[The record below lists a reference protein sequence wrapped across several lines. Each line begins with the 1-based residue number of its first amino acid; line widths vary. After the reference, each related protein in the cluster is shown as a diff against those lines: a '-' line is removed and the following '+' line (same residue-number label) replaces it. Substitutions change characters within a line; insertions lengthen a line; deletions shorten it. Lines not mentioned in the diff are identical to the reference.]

1 MLSSTAFAE
10 FQGEV
15 IRRQAM
21 GDDLCAVRPWLS
33 VVEMVHAPWPRSE
46 VLRPPELPPFRWAPC
61 MDATCERCRS
71 FQGIQVFYGLAGGLA
86 DECWSKMGWHQLM
99 RALAATDEKAPWWQH
114 MGVVGPAMSWH
125 RSLWMVLER
134 SRYGQGFVSAPWF
147 WRHGDV
153 GNQAMNVGWIQG
165 STTLIALQSGLGWG
179 IENSWYS
186 SRCQPRASRGGLS
199 SR

>member
-1 MLSSTAFAE
+1 M
-10 FQGEV
+10 
-15 IRRQAM
+15 
-21 GDDLCAVRPWLS
+21 S

-165 STTLIALQSGLGWG
+165 STTLIALQSGG
-179 IENSWYS
+179 
-186 SRCQPRASRGGLS
+186 SRTPGTVAVASRVLLVAGSVPGDSSAAARAGVISVGDPCCEDRAAGLL
-199 SR
+199 